1 MIISRRSQLG
11 TAAAVA
17 VLLALPLAGCS
28 GSSLDSDEPGT
39 SNDGLV
45 IGVVVPKSGPYQ
57 PIGQD
62 MLKGWTTY
70 LDEHGGKLG
79 GHPVRVVEADEGD
92 GGPTARAA
100 ADQLITAEH
109 VDAIVGVANAD
120 AVTNIAGPATSAH
133 VPFIGTGGRPSTLQ
147 DLTYTWHTSFASTDY
162 GKAAG
167 PYVRTAVDGP
177 VYVIG
182 PDYQGGKDQIGGF
195 VSAFT
200 AAGGKL
206 ANPGGQPTYTPWP
219 GDGNFGPWLAKIKE
233 SGAKAVYAFYAGAPA
248 VSFVKQ
254 YAQFGVG
261 VPVYAPAFLTEGSA
275 LTAQGAAAT
284 GITTI
289 ATYDPTL
296 DSPGNAAW
304 VEAYKAKHGGAAPTV
319 YVETMYAA
327 GAVLDKAVAAAGT
340 RVTSETINTAIG
352 KVGDVTS
359 PRGTWKLS
367 STTHTPVQR
376 WCVRRVQAAGAGV
389 ANTVITQNLATVGG

>member
-1 MIISRRSQLG
+1 MTFWHRSPRG
-11 TAAAVA
+11 AVA
-17 VLLALPLAGCS
+17 PAIVLALALAGCS
-28 GSSLDSDEPGT
+28 GSSLDGDQASADDDE
-39 SNDGLV
+39 LV

-62 MLKGWTTY
+62 MLKGWTSY

-79 GHPVRVVEADEGD
+79 GHPVRFVEADEGD

-100 ADQLITAEH
+100 ADKLITAEH

-120 AVTNIAGPATSAH
+120 AVTNIAGPATAAH
-133 VPFIGTGGRPSTLQ
+133 VPFLGTGGRPSTLQ

-167 PYVRTAVDGP
+167 PYLHASVAGP

-182 PDYQGGKDQIGGF
+182 PDYQGGRDQIEGF
-195 VSAFT
+195 TTAFT
-200 AAGGKL
+200 AAGGQV
-206 ANPGGQPTYTPWP
+206 ANPNRQPTYTPWP
-219 GDGNFGPWLAKIKE
+219 GDGNFGAWLAKIKE

-248 VSFVKQ
+248 VAFVKQ

-261 VPVYAPAFLTEGSA
+261 LPLYAPAFLTEGSA

-296 DSPGNAAW
+296 TSPGNAAW
-304 VEAYKAKHGGAAPTV
+304 VEAYKAKHGGAAPNL

-327 GAVLDKAVAAAGT
+327 AVVLDKAIAAAGT
-340 RVTSETINTAIG
+340 SVTSETINKAIG
-352 KVGDVTS
+352 KLGDVTS
-359 PRGTWKLS
+359 PRGTWKLHPA
-367 STTHTPVQR
+367 THTPVQR
-376 WCVRRVQAAGAGV
+376 WCVRRVQTTGTGV
-389 ANTVITQNLATVGG
+389 ANTVITQDLATVGG

>member
-1 MIISRRSQLG
+1 MKQTRKPVL
-11 TAAAVA
+11 AAAAAMFIAA
-17 VLLALPLAGCS
+17 VLAGCS
-28 GSSLDSDEPGT
+28 GSSLGQDEPAAAT
-39 SNDGLV
+39 HELV

-62 MLKGWTTY
+62 MLRGWTHY
-70 LDEHGGKLG
+70 LAEHGGKLG
-79 GHPVRVVEADEGD
+79 GRPVRVVEADEGD
-92 GGPTARAA
+92 GGPTARATADKLIA
-100 ADQLITAEH
+100 ADH

-120 AVTNIAGPATSAH
+120 AVVNIAAPATAAH
-133 VPFIGTGGRPSTLQ
+133 VPFIGTGGRPSSLT
-147 DLTYTWHTSFASTDY
+147 DLSYTWHTSFASTDY
-162 GKAAG
+162 GTAAG
-167 PYVRTAVDGP
+167 PYLKSAVDGP
-177 VYVIG
+177 VYVLG

-195 VSAFT
+195 VAAYT

-206 ANPGGQPTYTPWP
+206 ANPGGQPVFTPWP

-261 VPVYAPAFLTEGSA
+261 LPLYAPAFLTEGSA
-275 LTAQGAAAT
+275 LAAQGQAAT

-296 DSPGNAAW
+296 TSPGNAEFVA
-304 VEAYKAKHGGAAPTV
+304 AYKAKHDGAVPNL

-327 GAVLDKAVAAAGT
+327 GALLDKAVTGAEGNATPEA
-340 RVTSETINTAIG
+340 INAAIG
-352 KVGDVTS
+352 KLGEVAS

-367 STTHTPVQR
+367 PTTHTPVQR
-376 WCVRRVQAAGAGV
+376 WCVRRVQTSEGGL
-389 ANTVITQNLATVGG
+389 ANTVIAADLATVGG